1 MPTLIME
8 VPQVPP
14 PQVPPRKRW
23 TREECAPLAAAG
35 LFEIERLELIDGE
48 LISKMGKNRP
58 HAIAAKLIHKWLDD
72 TFGWRFVDSEVP
84 IDVSPNENPRNEP
97 VPDLIVL
104 KQEFST
110 FRSGNPQP
118 QDLHL
123 VVEIS
128 DSTLPFDLS
137 TKAALYARAGIVEY
151 WVLDI
156 NGRCLFVHRDP
167 SSGKYA
173 SVTSYGEVEAL
184 APLSAPGSEFRV
196 GQALFV

>member
-48 LISKMGKNRP
+48 LISKMGKNPP
-58 HAIAAKLIHKWLDD
+58 HVIVARLIQRWLEA
-72 TFGWRFVDSEVP
+72 TFGWTFVNHEAP
-84 IDVSPNENPRNEP
+84 IDVSPNENSRNEP

-118 QDLHL
+118 QDLNL

-173 SVTSYGEVEAL
+173 SVTSYGEDEAL
-184 APLSAPGSEFRV
+184 APLSAPESEFRV
-196 GQALFV
+196 GQALLP